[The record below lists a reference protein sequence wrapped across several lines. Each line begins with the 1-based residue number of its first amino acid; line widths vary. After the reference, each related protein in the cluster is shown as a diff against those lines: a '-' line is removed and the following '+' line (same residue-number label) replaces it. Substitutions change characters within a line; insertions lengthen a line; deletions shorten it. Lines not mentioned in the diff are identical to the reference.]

1 MNKREGPL
9 SSAHLYSSN
18 VINDIRV
25 RTRIAR
31 QLNEE
36 STMLQGLYRVL
47 KMATAVPGAWTCS
60 ADGGNYNVGTQKDKL
75 ITSKS
80 ENLMDACSA
89 SISGFTEN
97 MSEVAI
103 TIMQSSKGLVSLQ
116 NPLLSSK
123 NEKELGINLVTR
135 PARWKRLIRTR
146 RPKIDE
152 VHQVIN
158 LGKR

>member
-47 KMATAVPGAWTCS
+47 KMATAVP
-60 ADGGNYNVGTQKDKL
+60 DNVGTQKDKL

-103 TIMQSSKGLVSLQ
+103 TIMQSSKSLVSLQ

-152 VHQVIN
+152 VHQAIN